1 MKFPELQSEIKED
14 ISINFVVVN
23 KSSEYKQTD
32 LVLGVA
38 NALQKW

>member
-1 MKFPELQSEIKED
+1 MKFPELQSDFKED

-32 LVLGVA
+32 LLLGVT
-38 NALQKW
+38 NAPQKW